1 MAARILESELGE
13 ILAVI
18 RHLSGKASTRQIA
31 GELEGDIPHR
41 ALQHR
46 IRELIDSGLLIKQGD
61 RRWTKYRL
69 AEDLSE
75 VFSNDI
81 RVCRDRNRLVP
92 YSAVAE
98 AVRAH
103 CRKPLADRFEV
114 GYRFE
119 FLDTYRPNADA
130 YISEAEREYLHKIG
144 APKIGE
150 KQPAGTYASQILG
163 RLLIDLS
170 WNSSRLEGNTLSLLD
185 TRRLFGFG
193 QKAEGKK
200 RTDVQMILNHKTA
213 IEFLVKSADRIGF
226 NRYTFSSL
234 HGALSE
240 NLLVDRGAV
249 GRLRRIPVQIG
260 QSTFLPLGDP
270 WQIEEYFDR
279 LLTKADAIEDPFEQS
294 FFLMVQLPYLQP
306 FEDVNKRTSR
316 LAANIPLIQHNLSP
330 LTFTDVPQ
338 NLYTEA
344 ILGVYELNNIDLLKD
359 VYLWAY
365 QRSAARYV
373 RVRKRLGEPDSVQFR
388 YRNEIRSLV
397 VEVVRAAMG
406 RKAALEKIAAGAA
419 EQVETNLRERFRD
432 SVESALLNLD
442 KENCGQYLLDP
453 EEVAIWKQAWDEK
466 VSELPA

>member
-1 MAARILESELGE
+1 MAARILESELDE

-18 RHLSGKASTRQIA
+18 RHLSGEASTRQIA
-31 GELEGDIPHR
+31 VELEGDIPHR

-46 IRELIDSGLLIKQGD
+46 IRELVDAGLLIKQGD

-69 AEDLSE
+69 AEDLCKI
-75 VFSNDI
+75 FSDDI
-81 RVCRDRNRLVP
+81 RVCRDGNRLVP
-92 YSAVAE
+92 YSATAG

-103 CRKPLADRFEV
+103 CRKRLIDRFEA

-119 FLDTYRPNADA
+119 FLDTYRPNVDA
-130 YISEAEREYLHKIG
+130 YLREAERAYLHKIG
-144 APKIGE
+144 APRIGE
-150 KQPAGTYASQILG
+150 KQPAGTYARQILD

-170 WNSSRLEGNTLSLLD
+170 WNSSRLEGNTYSLLD
-185 TRRLFGFG
+185 TKRLLGFG
-193 QKAEGKK
+193 HKAEGKK

-240 NLLVDRGAV
+240 NLLANREAV
-249 GRLRRIPVQIG
+249 GRLRRVAVQIG

-270 WQIEEYFDR
+270 WQVEEYFDR
-279 LLTKADAIEDPFEQS
+279 LLTTVDAIEDPFEQS

-338 NLYTEA
+338 TLYTEA

-365 QRSAARYV
+365 QRSAAHYV
-373 RVRKRLGEPDSVQFR
+373 RVRKHLGEPDSVQFR
-388 YRNEIRSLV
+388 YRSEIRALV
-397 VEVVRAAMG
+397 VEVVRAVMD
-406 RKAALEKIAAGAA
+406 RKAALEKIAAWAA
-419 EQVETNLRERFRD
+419 EQVEMNLRERFRD
-432 SVESALLNLD
+432 AVESALLNLD
-442 KENCGQYLLDP
+442 KENCGQYLLEP
-453 EEVAIWKQAWDEK
+453 ETVAIWKRVWDAK
-466 VSELPA
+466 VREPLA